1 MDRLTEYVHPEGC
14 EDCIPDE
21 GPLTAVLKQLRRQ
34 LQLRC
39 RS

>member
-14 EDCIPDE
+14 EDCIPAE
-21 GPLTAVLKQLRRQ
+21 GPLKKLRRQ